1 MDKLNDLLLY
11 LPVLLLAFTFH
22 EFGHAWVAWR
32 QGDDTAYREGRV
44 TLDPRSHIDPI
55 GSILFPA
62 LAAMTGAPILGW
74 ARPVPFNPSKMRNP
88 RRGDL
93 LVSLAGVAM
102 NFVLVLAFTAFL
114 AILVAAGVGD
124 AAEGSVGA
132 TAVRFGELGI
142 VVNVSLIIFNLLPI
156 PPLDGSKVLYHFLPR
171 SMAEAYRGLDR
182 YGFLILWALVLTRAL
197 SFISPVILGIAIFFF
212 RVASL
217 GG

>member
-1 MDKLNDLLLY
+1 MDKINELLLY
-11 LPVLLLAFTFH
+11 LPILLLSFTFH
-22 EFGHAWVAWR
+22 EFGHAWVAWK

-62 LAAMTGAPILGW
+62 LAALTGAPILGW

-102 NFVLVLAFTAFL
+102 NLVLVVAFTLFL
-114 AILVAAGVGD
+114 AILFAAGMRD

-132 TAVRFGELGI
+132 IAVRFGLLGI
-142 VVNVSLIIFNLLPI
+142 VVNVSLIVFNLLPI
-156 PPLDGSKVLYHFLPR
+156 PPLDGSKVLYHFLPA

-182 YGFLILWALVLTRAL
+182 YGFLILWALVLTRSL
-197 SFISPVILGIAIFFF
+197 SFMGPVIWGITSVFVTA
-212 RVASL
+212 ASL
-217 GG
+217 AG